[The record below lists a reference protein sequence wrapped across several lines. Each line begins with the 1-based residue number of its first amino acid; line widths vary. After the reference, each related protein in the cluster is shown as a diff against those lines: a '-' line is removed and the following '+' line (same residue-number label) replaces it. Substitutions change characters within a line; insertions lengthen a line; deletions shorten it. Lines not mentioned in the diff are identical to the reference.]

1 MPTCLVL
8 GPAAL
13 FHEEVV
19 RPVCEELE
27 LSLIRADQLDDPSP
41 LGERLMRHLVEEDV
55 VVADLTGG
63 HPAVVLGL
71 GIRHAVGRSAVRLGQ
86 AGTVPADLGALPAIE
101 FPPLPGGRAEA
112 RTLLRAALAEELG
125 LAGELGLAEDLGLAG
140 ELGLAAVPAGVG
152 DRGEAGDEPAE
163 DPAALEESGPGLLDL
178 AVAAETEMEAMAED
192 MAMVEAAFL
201 DLGAMGEL
209 FTEDVA
215 RANMPGAPM
224 SARLAVVNRFAK
236 SIEGPSDELEAAA
249 WRLASRMELTI
260 GALRAFL
267 EWAGSTPR
275 SEWPDFVDA
284 QLDQVIE
291 QTREMRESATGVE
304 GFGPMLLFL
313 GRTSSRLRG
322 PSRKIA
328 AALRTLLGIL
338 APMEE
343 CARMAHTLK
352 EA

>member
-8 GPAAL
+8 GPEAL

-19 RPVCEELE
+19 RPVCEELQ
-27 LSLIRADQLDDPSP
+27 LSLIRADQLTEPGP
-41 LGERLMRHLVEEDV
+41 LGEQLVRHLLEEDV

-63 HPAVVLGL
+63 HPSVALGL
-71 GIRHAVGRSAVRLGQ
+71 GVRHAAGRSTVLLGQ
-86 AGTVPADLGALPAIE
+86 AGTVPAGLDALPALQ
-101 FPPLPGGRAEA
+101 FPPLPDGRAEA
-112 RTLLRAALAEELG
+112 RALLRAALAEELG
-125 LAGELGLAEDLGLAG
+125 LAAAPAPDEEGGEGGGAGHEVAE
-140 ELGLAAVPAGVG
+140 P
-152 DRGEAGDEPAE
+152 
-163 DPAALEESGPGLLDL
+163 PAALEESGPGLLEL

-192 MAMVEAAFL
+192 VALVEAAFQ

-209 FTEDVA
+209 FTEDVV
-215 RANMPGAPM
+215 RANLPGAPM
-224 SARLAVVNRFAK
+224 STRLAVVNRFAK

-249 WRLASRMELTI
+249 WRLAARMELTL

-267 EWAGSTPR
+267 EWVRDTPR
-275 SEWPDFVDA
+275 SEWPDFVEA

-291 QTREMRESATGVE
+291 QTREVRVAATCLE
-304 GFGPMLLFL
+304 EFGPMLVFI

-328 AALRTLLGIL
+328 GSLRTLLGVL
-338 APMEE
+338 SPLEE
-343 CARMAHTLK
+343 CARMARALQ

>member
-27 LSLIRADQLDDPSP
+27 LSLIRADQLADPSP
-41 LGERLMRHLVEEDV
+41 LGERLVRHLVEEDL

-63 HPAVVLGL
+63 HPSVVLGL
-71 GIRHAVGRSAVRLGQ
+71 GVRHAAGRRTVRLGQ
-86 AGTVPADLGALPAIE
+86 AGTVPADLGALPALE

-112 RTLLRAALAEELG
+112 RALLRAALAEELG
-125 LAGELGLAEDLGLAG
+125 LA
-140 ELGLAAVPAGVG
+140 AVPARDG
-152 DRGEAGDEPAE
+152 DPGAAGSEAAE
-163 DPAALEESGPGLLDL
+163 APAAPEESGPGLLEL

-192 MAMVEAAFL
+192 MAMVEAAFQ

-209 FTEDVA
+209 FTEDMV

-224 SARLAVVNRFAK
+224 STRLAVVNRFAK

-249 WRLASRMELTI
+249 WRLAARMELTI

-291 QTREMRESATGVE
+291 QAREVREAAGGVE
-304 GFGPMLLFL
+304 DFGPMLVFI

-338 APMEE
+338 SPLEE
-343 CARMAHTLK
+343 CAHLAHALK
-352 EA
+352 QT